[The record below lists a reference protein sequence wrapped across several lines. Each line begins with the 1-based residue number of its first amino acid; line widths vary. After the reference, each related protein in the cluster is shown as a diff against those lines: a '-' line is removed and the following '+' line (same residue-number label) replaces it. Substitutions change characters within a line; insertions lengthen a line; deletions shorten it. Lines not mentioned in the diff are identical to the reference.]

1 MPKRVDHHQR
11 KQMIAKAAMKL
22 IEQKGAEATTLRDI
36 AKEVG
41 LSLGSI
47 QYYFPKQSD
56 LYQFTM
62 ETLFQRTKQRM
73 NEVEPNGTSAFDYAV
88 QMIVQY
94 IQVGDQEQRMENAIW
109 IQFAVMEQEENK
121 ELYQRFTTIYREFLE
136 TVFAQLQEGDCLKE
150 GLDLEI
156 EIKKLEI
163 YTDGLILNAISKLN
177 GFSQTE
183 IETYVRH
190 YLAHICR

>member
-1 MPKRVDHHQR
+1 MPKRVDHQKR
-11 KQMIAKAAMKL
+11 KQIIAKAAMKL

-56 LYQFTM
+56 LYWFTM
-62 ETLFQRTKQRM
+62 ETLFQRTQQRM
-73 NEVEPNGTSAFDYAV
+73 SEVEPKGTSAFDYAV

-136 TVFAQLQEGDCLKE
+136 TVFVQLQDGNCLKE
-150 GLDLEI
+150 GLDLDL

-163 YTDGLILNAISKLN
+163 YTDGLILNAISKLKALAKRKLRR
-177 GFSQTE
+177 
-183 IETYVRH
+183 TYVT
-190 YLAHICR
+190 I

>member
-1 MPKRVDHHQR
+1 MPKRVDHQKR
-11 KQMIAKAAMKL
+11 KQIIAKAAMKL

-56 LYQFTM
+56 LYRYTM

-73 NEVEPNGTSAFDYAV
+73 DEVEPKGTSAFDYAV

-136 TVFAQLQEGDCLKE
+136 TVFVQLQKGDCLKE
-150 GLDLEI
+150 GLDLDL

-163 YTDGLILNAISKLN
+163 YTDGLILNAISKLR

-183 IETYVRH
+183 IGTYVRH